1 MALINCPE
9 CNKEI
14 SDSSSTCIHCGYIL
28 KPKKKK
34 TGLII
39 FIAIFILVIVIV
51 GIIVA
56 VSFLG
61 KKNTKTCKAEGCTK
75 PVYSNE
81 LCMEHYGDSRTGKTV
96 ESEGAD
102 VGFEEDTVEAISFSK
117 NSKVTAESSEF
128 TLTGYN
134 IASKIEPSNFS
145 GYYYHYFE
153 ASSGNV
159 YVDVKFNIKNIASSA
174 VEQSS
179 VLKSVKIIYD
189 GTYEYN
195 CSFVTVDKDGDFESY
210 TTLYSINPL
219 ETMEYHMLAELPSE
233 AKNSGKSLVCQVQV
247 DGNTYEC
254 TLR

>member
-14 SDSSSTCIHCGYIL
+14 SDSSNTCIHCGYVL
-28 KPKKKK
+28 KQQKKKK
-34 TGLII
+34 SPLLVII
-39 FIAIFILVIVIV
+39 IATIIVIV
-51 GIIVA
+51 GVIIA
-56 VSFLG
+56 ISYSS
-61 KKNTKTCKAEGCTK
+61 KKDAKICKAEGCSK
-75 PVYSNE
+75 PVYSNG
-81 LCMEHYGDSRTGKTV
+81 LCMEHYGDNRSGKTV
-96 ESEGAD
+96 ETENKE
-102 VGFEEDTVEAISFSK
+102 VGFEEDTVETISFSK

-134 IASKIEPSNFS
+134 MASIIEPSNFS

-159 YVDVKFNIKNIASSA
+159 YVDVKFNIKNTASSA
-174 VEQSS
+174 VKQSS

-210 TTLYSINPL
+210 TNLYSINPL